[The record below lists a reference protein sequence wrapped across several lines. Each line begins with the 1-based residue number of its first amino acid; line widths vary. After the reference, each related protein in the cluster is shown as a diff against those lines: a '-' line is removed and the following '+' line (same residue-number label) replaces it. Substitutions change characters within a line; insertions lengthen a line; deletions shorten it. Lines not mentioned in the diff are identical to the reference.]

1 MYSDKTEKINPKIQS
16 IEINK
21 YTYQVKKQSDQPSN
35 HNRRQI
41 NTDLIKNVYDVNSY
55 QNSKTDSSQ
64 RIYSNNSQPLKTVVT
79 SSTYGRRNQGTQLQK
94 ITVNK
99 TNYAAVKDLKNA
111 KTSKTN
117 KWRNTVDN
125 NAKKPPVYTK
135 GQITTKYQISSKQNQ
150 PISSLYNSRKINNS
164 RPNIIVPSSSQSFI
178 GSKNGQNSRQR
189 NLTTENIFANYKVPA
204 TSNKKKS

>member
-1 MYSDKTEKINPKIQS
+1 MYRDKTEKISPRIQS
-16 IEINK
+16 IEISK
-21 YTYQVKKQSDQPSN
+21 YTYQVKKQSGLPSN
-35 HNRRQI
+35 NNRREI

-99 TNYAAVKDLKNA
+99 TNYAVVKDLKNA

-117 KWRNTVDN
+117 KWRTTVDN
-125 NAKKPPVYTK
+125 NAQKPPIYTK
-135 GQITTKYQISSKQNQ
+135 GQIKTKYQISSKQNQ
-150 PISSLYNSRKINNS
+150 PTSSLYNSRKINNTRS
-164 RPNIIVPSSSQSFI
+164 
-178 GSKNGQNSRQR
+178 
-189 NLTTENIFANYKVPA
+189 
-204 TSNKKKS
+204 